1 MPFEVLALIL
11 AGAAAALA
19 QRALNNSR
27 KNDKRELAPVRD
39 QPRGAPEAALQR
51 A

>member
-1 MPFEVLALIL
+1 MPFKVLALIL

-27 KNDKRELAPVRD
+27 KNDKRKLAPVRVRV
-39 QPRGAPEAALQR
+39 QEPVARR
-51 A
+51 RSR